1 MTMRAARS
9 SFFALAVL
17 ASALSVAGRARA
29 DDPAAAQQL
38 FDEGRALAAEGKTS
52 EACPKF
58 EESFRLDPRSGTKFN
73 LADCYEVTGR
83 TATAWT
89 LFLEVASESQ
99 ATGRAD
105 RESVARERASALAP
119 KLSHLVIRVPPSS
132 RVPGLTLTRA
142 ETVVGP
148 AQWGSAVPVDPG
160 TYSIKA
166 ESTGY
171 RTWTTSV
178 NVADGAASAVVDV
191 PALERLDAE
200 TGPTTDVTSLR
211 GVDTSTEPKEPTPQ
225 HLVAYGLGGAGVIA
239 LGVGGF
245 FGIRALSKHSSAK
258 SAGCDGNVCPNT
270 SSANEYND
278 ARSAGNVATVLFV
291 TGAAVLA
298 AGAVVYFTAPSHGDS
313 TSATP
318 SSVAI
323 GVGPA
328 FAFVK
333 GRW

>member
-9 SFFALAVL
+9 SLFALAVF
-17 ASALSVAGRARA
+17 AGALSVAGGARA

-38 FDEGRALAAEGKTS
+38 FDEGRALAAQGKTS

-99 ATGRAD
+99 AVGRAD

-119 KLSHLVIRVPPSS
+119 KLSHLTLRVQPSS

-166 ESTGY
+166 EASGY
-171 RTWTTSV
+171 RAWTTSV

-191 PALERLDAE
+191 PVLERLGAE
-200 TGPTTDVTSLR
+200 TGAATDVTSLR
-211 GVDTSTEPKEPTPQ
+211 GVDTTSEPKEPTPQ
-225 HLVAYGLGGAGVIA
+225 HLVAYGLGGAGVVTI
-239 LGVGGF
+239 GVGAF

-258 SAGCDGNVCPNT
+258 SAGCDGNVCPNG

-278 ARSAGNVATVLFV
+278 ARSAGNVATVLFAV
-291 TGAAVLA
+291 GAGVLV
-298 AGAVVYFTAPSHGDS
+298 AGAVVYFTTPHHGD
-313 TSATP
+313 TTTA
-318 SSVAI
+318 SSSSLAFGI
-323 GVGPA
+323 GPA
-328 FAFVK
+328 GAFVK

>member
-1 MTMRAARS
+1 MRTARS
-9 SFFALAVL
+9 SWFAFAVL
-17 ASALSVAGRARA
+17 SCALSVAGGAYA

-38 FDEGRALAAEGKTS
+38 FDEGRALAAQGKTS

-99 ATGRAD
+99 AAGRAD

-119 KLSHLVIRVPPSS
+119 KLSHLTVRVQPSS

-160 TYSIKA
+160 TYSVKA
-166 ESTGY
+166 EATGY
-171 RTWTTSV
+171 RAWTTSV
-178 NVADGAASAVVDV
+178 NVADSAASAVVDV
-191 PALERLDAE
+191 PALEPLVAVP
-200 TGPTTDVTSLR
+200 GATTDITTER
-211 GVDTSTEPKEPTPQ
+211 AVDTTPASTRPSTQ
-225 HLVAYGLGGAGVIA
+225 HLVAYGLGGAGVVTM
-239 LGVGGF
+239 GVGGF

-258 SAGCDGNVCPNT
+258 SAGCDGNVCPDG

-278 ARSAGNVATVLFV
+278 ARSAGNVATVLFAV
-291 TGAAVLA
+291 GAGVLV
-298 AGAVVYFTAPSHGDS
+298 AGAVVYFTTPHHGD
-313 TSATP
+313 TTTA
-318 SSVAI
+318 SSSSLALGI
-323 GVGPA
+323 GPTG
-328 FAFVK
+328 AFVK